1 MHLHIDLFIPNDFSD
16 IFIRRSKYPVKF
28 KDSET
33 LKLDREGEREREREN
48 FYLQRKNCIK
58 KRNFENKDQNAL
70 R

>member
-33 LKLDREGEREREREN
+33 LKLDREGERERERERIFIFN
-48 FYLQRKNCIK
+48 VKIASRKEISRIK
-58 KRNFENKDQNAL
+58 TRML
-70 R
+70 